1 MCFRASMSPRFLGFG
16 STQDFWLFLFSRSS
30 MQTHDWDPFDVLTD
44 DQRQLLNAY
53 EEMLRRFNDR
63 VNLIS
68 PHTETEIQTQHILHC
83 LTLSFR
89 DFPDGSTVVDWG
101 TGGGLPAIPLA
112 IRFPEVTVVGI
123 DSVGKKARA
132 VRTMARRLGLENC
145 YAWAGRAADWE
156 GEAHYSVSR
165 ATAPLDQ
172 LWQWHRR
179 VVVELEDPPDET
191 ECPQGLLVLKGGDLS
206 DEIAALEDVDPD
218 AEVERGSLQLLLG
231 RNGFFGQK
239 EMVAVRGG

>member
-1 MCFRASMSPRFLGFG
+1 
-16 STQDFWLFLFSRSS
+16 
-30 MQTHDWDPFDVLTD
+30 MQTHDWDPFEALTD

-53 EEMLRRFNDR
+53 EEMLRRFNNR

-68 PHTETEIQTQHILHC
+68 SHTESRIQTQHLLHC

-89 DFPDGSTVVDWG
+89 DFPAGSTVVDWG

-112 IRFPEVTVVGI
+112 ICFPEVTVVGV

-132 VRTMARRLGLENC
+132 VRTMARRLDLGNC
-145 YAWAGRAADWE
+145 YAWAGRAEDWE
-156 GEAHYSVSR
+156 GDAHYSVSR

-179 VVVELEDPPDET
+179 VVVDLDSVPGQEAW
-191 ECPQGLLVLKGGDLS
+191 PQGLLALKGGDLT
-206 DEIAALEDVDPD
+206 DEVAALDDVDSE
-218 AEVERGSLQLLLG
+218 AAVKRGSLQTLLG
-231 RNGFFGQK
+231 RNGFFGEK
-239 EMVAVRGG
+239 EVVAVRGG

>member
-1 MCFRASMSPRFLGFG
+1 ME
-16 STQDFWLFLFSRSS
+16 TQ
-30 MQTHDWDPFDVLTD
+30 DWDPFAALTD

-68 PHTETEIQTQHILHC
+68 SNSERHIQTQHVLHC

-89 DFPDGSTVVDWG
+89 DFPAGSTVVDWG

-112 IRFPEVTVVGI
+112 IRFPEITVVGV

-145 YAWAGRAADWE
+145 YAWAGRAEDWA

-179 VVVELEDPPDET
+179 VVVDLDAPPAEET
-191 ECPQGLLVLKGGDLS
+191 WPQGLLVLKGGELS
-206 DEIAALEDVDPD
+206 DEIAVLETVDSE
-218 AEVERGSLQLLLG
+218 ATVERGSLQLLLG
-231 RNGFFGQK
+231 RNGFFGEK
-239 EMVAVRGG
+239 ELVAVRGG